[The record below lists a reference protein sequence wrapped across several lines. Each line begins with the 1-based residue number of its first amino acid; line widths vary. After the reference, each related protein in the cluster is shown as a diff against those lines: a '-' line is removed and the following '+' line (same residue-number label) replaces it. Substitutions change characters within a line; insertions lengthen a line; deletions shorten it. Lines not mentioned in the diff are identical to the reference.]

1 MKTLKVLVGTLL
13 SLPIALLSVANSDAL
28 EKNHNLPSTIKH
40 GENGQHGCNGQDGEN
55 GQHGRNG
62 QDGENG
68 GNGGHGGNSDWG
80 RGGNGGD
87 GGNSLPNPL
96 IKQTDEQA
104 DEWEYKILKDICR
117 QIIDETI
124 SQSNNLSPVSKD
136 QNTLEKQLKQ
146 NISHYLIQINTPA
159 AEKLWKEYENIEW
172 SYPAIAA
179 I

>member
-1 MKTLKVLVGTLL
+1 MKKKFYFETIFSFLITLL
-13 SLPIALLSVANSDAL
+13 ISSPINVHPD
-28 EKNHNLPSTIKH
+28 
-40 GENGQHGCNGQDGEN
+40 
-55 GQHGRNG
+55 
-62 QDGENG
+62 G
-68 GNGGHGGNSDWG
+68 GNGGHGGNSTSG
-80 RGGNGGD
+80 KGGNGGKGGDSKNNKGGNGGNGGNSQRGKGGDGGD

-117 QIIDETI
+117 QIIDDTI

-159 AEKLWKEYENIEW
+159 AEKLWKDYENIEW